1 MRFVKRG
8 DTQKGERQDCG
19 TEKRT
24 SSQHVHEI
32 IPKEAISDCSGVSKF
47 EALAVGPSALVFSLV
62 KLNCDCAKSWNTRDL
77 WYREVGGW
85 LRLVTFCGSN
95 FQLDFGRGG

>member
-1 MRFVKRG
+1 VRFVKRG

-47 EALAVGPSALVFSLV
+47 EALAVGPSALVFFHW
-62 KLNCDCAKSWNTRDL
+62 LNLIVIAQRAGIRGICGIARSG
-77 WYREVGGW
+77 VGCGW
-85 LRLVTFCGSN
+85 
-95 FQLDFGRGG
+95 